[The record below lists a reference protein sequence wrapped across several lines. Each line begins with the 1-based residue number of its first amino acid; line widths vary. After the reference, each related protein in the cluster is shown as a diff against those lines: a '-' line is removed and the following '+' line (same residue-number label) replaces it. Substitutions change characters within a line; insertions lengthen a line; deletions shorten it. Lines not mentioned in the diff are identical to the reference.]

1 MDGNGYPDI
10 VVGAYQN
17 ATAMYYRQVEYM
29 PFFKKTK
36 LKIEMVILIL
46 HKGRNWLFIGDSH

>member
-17 ATAMYYRQVEYM
+17 ATAMYYRQVEYR
-29 PFFKKTK
+29 F
-36 LKIEMVILIL
+36 LKENKPILNDGHIDAS
-46 HKGRNWLFIGDSH
+46 KRQD